1 MRVLHILKVKG
12 IAGAEQHLLT
22 LLPGLRARGVDAR
35 FLILVPPDNPA
46 ADFAAAADA
55 RGVPLEKLV
64 IRHHA
69 DVTLYGQL
77 LSKIREFSPDVV
89 HTHLQHGDLYGIPAA
104 RWAGVPVVITSRHN
118 DDGRRR
124 NRVLRWLNR
133 WLWGQVNAGIAISE
147 SVRQF
152 SMAVENVPANKI
164 VTIHYGISSGQALSK
179 SLQSYAAL
187 RSDLGLPDHAI
198 LMGTVCRLLDWKGV
212 QYAIDAFGQVQAQ
225 FPDSHLVITG
235 DGPMRQSLQ
244 TQVHK
249 LHLTSRVHFRG
260 WRSDVGA
267 VMSGLDIF
275 LMPSEREGFG
285 LVLLEA
291 MSYALPVIGSQA
303 GAIPEVIV
311 DGETG
316 IIVAPR
322 KSDEIAE
329 ALRWL
334 LADRSLRQYMGL
346 QGQDRL
352 EVQFSAERMIEH
364 TLSLYQQLLTQQAG

>member
-22 LLPGLRARGVDAR
+22 LLPGLRVRGVDAR

-46 ADFAAAADA
+46 ADFTAAAEA
-55 RGVPLEKLV
+55 RGIPLEKLV

-152 SMAVENVPANKI
+152 SMEVEHVPAQKI
-164 VTIHYGISSGQALSK
+164 ITIHYGISSGQVLSK
-179 SLQSYAAL
+179 SPQSYAAL
-187 RSDLGLPDHAI
+187 RSELGLSEQAI

-212 QYAIDAFGQVQAQ
+212 QYAIEAFSQVQTQ
-225 FPDSHLVITG
+225 FPDAHLVITG

-249 LHLTSRVHFRG
+249 LHLMNRVHFRG
-260 WRSDVGA
+260 WRSDVGT

-291 MSYALPVIGSQA
+291 MSYGLPVIGSQA
-303 GAIPEVIV
+303 GAIPEVVV

-316 IIVAPR
+316 IIVAPK

-352 EVQFSAERMIEH
+352 EVHFSAARMIDQ
-364 TLSLYQQLLTQQAG
+364 TLSLYQHLLTQQAG